1 MYQEKPRT
9 DRLSLEDVENR
20 KKQKQRDSYTQRG
33 SAAGRVMLE
42 YTVNIWL
49 YMQVKNVWMDEQNTQ
64 IC

>member
-33 SAAGRVMLE
+33 SAAGRGMLE

-49 YMQVKNVWMDEQNTQ
+49 YMQVKNV
-64 IC
+64 